1 MDEEKTVSPQKIRAL
16 RIANIVF
23 TILSL
28 AAFVIGVVFFAS
40 AMQALVDT
48 AENSIAGIGYALCF
62 MVYLIVGVVGAVLA
76 IVGGGISLGWFKQ
89 RKPESLVHLLI
100 NVIVFVALI
109 VFLVALTVF
118 KP

>member
-16 RIANIVF
+16 RIANVVF

-40 AMQALVDT
+40 AMQALVDS
-48 AENSIAGIGYALCF
+48 AENSLAGLGYAVCF
-62 MVYLIVGVVGAVLA
+62 IVYLVVGVIGVILS
-76 IVGGGISLGWFKQ
+76 IVGGGISLGCFKQ

-100 NVIVFVALI
+100 NVIVLVSLI
-109 VFLVALTVF
+109 VFLVALIVF